1 MKQKL
6 TAWLIVLAISLLL
19 PVTAQAQETTLT
31 TVVPSSYAIHL
42 TLAGEGTV
50 LVDGVAYTKSADIQV
65 PRQHGA
71 VISVSAADGSKVK
84 TVLWDGEDVTA
95 AFQNG
100 KWTAPEILNDA
111 ALTVTFEKLSSTP
124 QTGDTFRAELWVSL
138 LMLSLLGI
146 AICLPPRRKK

>member
-1 MKQKL
+1 MKRRL
-6 TAWLIVLAISLLL
+6 AACLFALILLVISS
-19 PVTAQAQETTLT
+19 VAAQAQETTLT
-31 TVVPSSYAIHL
+31 TVVPSGHTIHL

-65 PRQHGA
+65 PRQHRA
-71 VISVSAADGSKVK
+71 VISVSAADGSNVK

-111 ALTVTFEKLSSTP
+111 VLTVTFQKLSSTP
-124 QTGDTFRAELWVSL
+124 QTGDAFCVKLWISL
-138 LMLSLLGI
+138 LISSLFGL
-146 AICLPPRRKK
+146 AICLLPRRKK

>member
-6 TAWLIVLAISLLL
+6 TAWLILAILFLL
-19 PVTAQAQETTLT
+19 PITAQAQETTLT
-31 TVVPSSYAIHL
+31 TVVPSGHTIHL

-50 LVDGVAYTKSADIQV
+50 LVGGVAYTKSADIQV
-65 PRQHGA
+65 PRQHRP

-111 ALTVTFEKLSSTP
+111 VLTVTFQKLSSTP
-124 QTGDTFRAELWVSL
+124 QTGDAFCVKLWISL
-138 LMLSLLGI
+138 LISSLFGL
-146 AICLPPRRKK
+146 AICLLPRRKK